1 MLKKHR
7 NKWRVMLGYSEPY
20 RNFLYKDDLIDAW
33 MNAISKR
40 TKLYNNIYTIGP
52 DNPIK
57 MKDYAEENQIFLHGF
72 SKDIMGVGHW
82 NIAGHKIAS
91 QIISEEMCE
100 SLAR

>member
-1 MLKKHR
+1 
-7 NKWRVMLGYSEPY
+7 
-20 RNFLYKDDLIDAW
+20 
-33 MNAISKR
+33 MNGIWNSKLFSKR
-40 TKLYNNIYTIGP
+40 GQCEEGFLVINLAK
-52 DNPIK
+52 K